1 MIMWQEMKLNCLMI
15 ITEAVQGQGGRASST
30 TEELGAG
37 LFRGKGS
44 RDKTKPRTDTVTT
57 LTTLYKYVQS
67 GYGHGPSSSSASS
80 TWKAKYQLCKLAS
93 YNNEGSVGPRNSTGL
108 LHQIC
113 RRPLPASQAPPT
125 HSRAVG
131 AIA

>member
-15 ITEAVQGQGGRASST
+15 ITEAVQSQGGRASST

-44 RDKTKPRTDTVTT
+44 RDKTKPRTDTVTI

-80 TWKAKYQLCKLAS
+80 TWKAKYRSANWQVIITKDRWVLETVQGYCIKFADDP
-93 YNNEGSVGPRNSTGL
+93 Y
-108 LHQIC
+108 Q
-113 RRPLPASQAPPT
+113 PAKPHPPT
-125 HSRAVG
+125 AG
-131 AIA
+131 P